1 MHFNARLIM
10 PSLLNGTRLRFM
22 QVRATEDT
30 RLVSMP
36 AEAYDA
42 MWPHKENHYWYVRF
56 LRDLPGFQKVA
67 SRTIALV
74 YYTLSEKECTQGT
87 KVVEQVRVLAHT
99 PSPSC
104 WTWLAK
110 FMMLD
115 LACHIVELGHIPW
128 HRIEALAI

>member
-1 MHFNARLIM
+1 
-10 PSLLNGTRLRFM
+10 M

-74 YYTLSEKECTQGT
+74 YYTLSEKECAQGT
-87 KVVEQVRVLAHT
+87 KVVEQVCILVHTHGTHVHHGRFAFSISPRRSTSPRYTSVLRSTCSVFASMECGLIDAPTFHLV
-99 PSPSC
+99 PS
-104 WTWLAK
+104 
-110 FMMLD
+110 
-115 LACHIVELGHIPW
+115 G
-128 HRIEALAI
+128 R